1 MDVPDISWRALLMN
15 EAFWLALTAWVLSGL
30 IKVLVT
36 LVTDKKLLLV
46 RMIGTGG
53 MPSTHTAPVI
63 GLTTAVGLIYGLAHP
78 LFAFG
83 VLLSFVVM
91 YDAANLRQEAGKHA
105 EAINI
110 LFEELISGGG
120 IHREKW
126 QKMTEL
132 LGHTW
137 KEIAA
142 GGLVGF
148 FTALLGH
155 HLWGIYVVGS

>member
-1 MDVPDISWRALLMN
+1 MDAPDISWRALFMN
-15 EAFWLALTAWVLSGL
+15 EAFWLAFFAWVLSG
-30 IKVLVT
+30 IVKVLVT
-36 LVTDKKLLLV
+36 LVTDKKLLIE

-63 GLTTAVGLIYGLAHP
+63 GLTTAVALIYGLDHP
-78 LFAFG
+78 YFAFG
-83 VLLSFVVM
+83 LLLSFIVM

-105 EAINI
+105 EAINL

-120 IHREKW
+120 IRREKW

-142 GGLVGF
+142 GGLIGF
-148 FTALLGH
+148 FAALLGH
-155 HLWGIYVVGS
+155 HLWGIFITG